1 MKTLTLAA
9 SLLTAA
15 LLTPAVFAP
24 TPAIAAEGDGEGY
37 ATRTEKDGY
46 GVTFLDDLL
55 GAEGIDSAAP
65 MIRASFR
72 PMRGLLIRPRASFV
86 PELVSTADDL

>member
-1 MKTLTLAA
+1 MKTLTLRLSALALAA
-9 SLLTAA
+9 TVLFAPTAA
-15 LLTPAVFAP
+15 L
-24 TPAIAAEGDGEGY
+24 AAEGDGEGY

-72 PMRGLLIRPRASFV
+72 PMRGLLIRPRTSFV
-86 PELVSTADDL
+86 PELLSTADDL

>member
-9 SLLTAA
+9 LSLAAAA
-15 LLTPAVFAP
+15 LFAP
-24 TPAIAAEGDGEGY
+24 TEATAAEGDAEGY

-55 GAEGIDSAAP
+55 GAEGIDSTAP

-72 PMRGLLIRPRASFV
+72 PMRGLLIRPRTSFV
-86 PELVSTADDL
+86 PELLSTADDL

>member
-1 MKTLTLAA
+1 MKTLTLSALALAA
-9 SLLTAA
+9 AA
-15 LLTPAVFAP
+15 LCAPNPAFA
-24 TPAIAAEGDGEGY
+24 ADGDGEGY

-72 PMRGLLIRPRASFV
+72 PMRGLLIRPRTSFV
-86 PELVSTADDL
+86 PELLSTADDL

>member
-1 MKTLTLAA
+1 MKTLTLRLSALALAA
-9 SLLTAA
+9 TA
-15 LLTPAVFAP
+15 FCAP
-24 TPAIAAEGDGEGY
+24 TGALAAEGDGDGY
-37 ATRTEKDGY
+37 ATHTEEDGY

-72 PMRGLLIRPRASFV
+72 PMRGLLIRPRTSFV
-86 PELVSTADDL
+86 PELQSTADDL